1 MKQSKKLSGQL
12 KKNNHNIWKTILGE
26 GRNHY
31 IYNYSLFFYF
41 FPHKVIIVIQY
52 FSHWIKMA
60 AKETVIKYAQV
71 KENTNA
77 NNRHLTKE
85 KKW

>member
-1 MKQSKKLSGQL
+1 
-12 KKNNHNIWKTILGE
+12 
-26 GRNHY
+26 
-31 IYNYSLFFYF
+31 
-41 FPHKVIIVIQY
+41 
-52 FSHWIKMA
+52 MA

-85 KKW
+85 KKNDKERKITIK